1 MIATPPREFSLKENS
16 PKILLSFL
24 SPFLENPTP
33 SLDNKSGLV
42 EDFSD
47 RLGDMAIADR
57 AKLLAPLRAQR
68 VWRFLNEHEICLRRS
83 L

>member
-1 MIATPPREFSLKENS
+1 MHSRKGA
-16 PKILLSFL
+16 FL
-24 SPFLENPTP
+24 RPFLENPTP

-47 RLGDMAIADR
+47 RLGDMAIADK

-68 VWRFLNEHEICLRRS
+68 VQKAHSEHKICLRRS
-83 L
+83 LK

>member
-24 SPFLENPTP
+24 SPFLKNPPLPLIIKVGWSKT
-33 SLDNKSGLV
+33 LGC
-42 EDFSD
+42 
-47 RLGDMAIADR
+47 RLGDMAIADK

-68 VWRFLNEHEICLRRS
+68 VQKFLREP
-83 L
+83 